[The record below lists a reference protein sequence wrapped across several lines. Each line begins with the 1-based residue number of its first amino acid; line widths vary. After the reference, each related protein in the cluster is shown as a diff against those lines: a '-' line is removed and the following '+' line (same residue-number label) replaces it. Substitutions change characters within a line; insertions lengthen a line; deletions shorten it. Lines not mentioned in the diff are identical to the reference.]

1 MTDVKNIHYLQVNH
15 KIEKI
20 FSNEDVLILPSSE
33 AWKKFSWTRKYFFK
47 KPKQGY
53 FLWVKKQ
60 INFPLF
66 SCVLI
71 NSKKITQ
78 DIQNLAILEKGV
90 NVSLFGSCSS
100 LKSRLYGFHNAQG
113 KFVLKKGASLKYE
126 HRHSWN
132 TDDKVKAK
140 YEFILEE
147 NAKLNYIFKSVNV
160 PGKME
165 IENKAELSDDASCE
179 IKAVIDCKN
188 SEMKINDIVELK
200 GEQSSGQI
208 HMRLVGREKSII
220 YANSEILAKAQSKGH
235 LDCQGLLVDESSKIS
250 LIPKLICSNKKSQ
263 ITHEASIGKISQEQL
278 SYLRTR
284 GLNEKEAISLIIN
297 GFLNI

>member
-71 NSKKITQ
+71 NSKKTTQ
-78 DIQNLAILEKGV
+78 DLQNLAVLERGV
-90 NVSLFGSCSS
+90 DISLFGSCSS

-113 KFVLKKGASLKYE
+113 KFVLKKGAFLKYE

-132 TDDKVKAK
+132 ADDKVKAK

-147 NAKLNYIFKSVNV
+147 NAKLNYIFKSINA
-160 PGKME
+160 PGEME
-165 IENKAELSDDASCE
+165 IENKVKLSDNASCE

-188 SEMKINDIVELK
+188 SQTKINDIIMMEGK
-200 GEQSSGQI
+200 QSSGQI
-208 HMRLVGREKSII
+208 QIRLVGREKSII
-220 YANSEILAKAQSKGH
+220 HANSEIFAKAESRGH
-235 LDCQGLLVDESSKIS
+235 LDCQGLLIDENSKIS
-250 LIPKLICSNKKSQ
+250 LVPKLICSNKKSQ
-263 ITHEASIGKISQEQL
+263 ITHEASIGKISEEQL

-284 GLNEKEAISLIIN
+284 GLNEKQAISLIVN